1 MRLRR
6 SVLIRAAQAPAS
18 LHEISRNCRYRM
30 LIPTPQQT
38 TFNQE
43 KFAEEKEAF
52 VTREGPPPDCNLPCS
67 IYPNARPARTSRRGH
82 SSVGR
87 APALQ
92 AGSQGFE
99 SPCLQSR
106 STVAESVSRVGFGV
120 SPKLSLK
127 SPRTRDGFAS
137 TRDACATRKIRV
149 DLRKSAVL
157 WSKRKCRIA
166 LHSRSGI

>member
-1 MRLRR
+1 MRSRR
-6 SVLIRAAQAPAS
+6 TVLIPAAEARAS

-43 KFAEEKEAF
+43 KSANEREAF
-52 VTREGPPPDCNLPCS
+52 LTREGPPPGLQSSVFHLPECPS
-67 IYPNARPARTSRRGH
+67 GSDFSRGH

-99 SPCLQSR
+99 SPCLQS
-106 STVAESVSRVGFGV
+106 
-120 SPKLSLK
+120 SP
-127 SPRTRDGFAS
+127 
-137 TRDACATRKIRV
+137 
-149 DLRKSAVL
+149 
-157 WSKRKCRIA
+157 
-166 LHSRSGI
+166 